1 MNKEEFIR
9 RSGEIVLEAGKISD
23 SMIILMLGEEGIAA
37 TLKGDITHAVA
48 MLIGACEQNK
58 QFELLFRTFFVAWA
72 DPELTAAIKDLCNGV
87 EERPVPSNKK

>member
-23 SMIILMLGEEGIAA
+23 SMIILMLSEEGIAA
-37 TLKGDITHAVA
+37 TLNGDITHAVA

-72 DPELTAAIKDLCNGV
+72 DPELRSAIKELCGGV
-87 EERPVPSNKK
+87 EERPIPGSGK